1 MRLRLLFSIVM
12 AVFLCLPVTGCT
24 EDEVISN
31 SYKALRSSYVTYDA
45 VMTSAA
51 SMYKSGT
58 LDAEAWGKVADAGL
72 IYLEAYQMGIEI
84 AVSYLKI
91 SNVATEYDSAS
102 AEEKRAL
109 LDTAV
114 DMASQSLAELVK
126 LAITLGIDVKSII
139 ESDNAELRAAA

>member
-1 MRLRLLFSIVM
+1 CF
-12 AVFLCLPVTGCT
+12 PVTGCT
-24 EDEVISN
+24 EDEAVSN
-31 SYKALRSSYVTYDA
+31 AYKALRSSYITYDA

-72 IYLEAYQMGIEI
+72 IYLDAYQMGIEI
-84 AVSYLKI
+84 AVSYLKL
-91 SNVATEYDSAS
+91 SDVATDYDSAT

-109 LDTAV
+109 LNTAV

-126 LAITLGIDVKSII
+126 LAITLGIDVKHMIDPAG
-139 ESDNAELRAAA
+139 EPLDKAA

>member
-1 MRLRLLFSIVM
+1 MKFLLSFVM
-12 AVFLCLPVTGCT
+12 ALALCFPVTGCT
-24 EDEVISN
+24 EDEAVSN
-31 SYKALRSSYVTYDA
+31 AYKALRSSYITYDA

-72 IYLEAYQMGIEI
+72 IYLDAYQMGIEI
-84 AVSYLKI
+84 AVSYLKL
-91 SNVATEYDSAS
+91 NDVATDYDSAT

-109 LDTAV
+109 LNTAV

-126 LAITLGIDVKSII
+126 LAITLGIDVKHMIDPAG
-139 ESDNAELRAAA
+139 EPLDKAA